1 MFDQLAI
8 KLNIIQAKPR
18 WLLIF
23 LTLALVSV
31 VIEILM
37 HPYSVQSV
45 LHHLPSSATNQDK
58 LAVAQT
64 LDQGLFARAAFLP
77 IRLLFGWATFALMLY
92 YICGFLVPH
101 KIFRFIQIF
110 SLEVGAEAILILAKV
125 AALLHLVINSPNP
138 GSRIFIPLSCADF
151 IPTHDYST
159 FIFLNSLNVFTV
171 GYIAIL
177 TIGIS
182 VVCSI
187 SKFKALFIVSIVWGI
202 SALFNVGI
210 ITVLCDRLHLLV
222 N

>member
-1 MFDQLAI
+1 MFKQLAI

-18 WLLIF
+18 WLLLF
-23 LTLALVSV
+23 LMLALVSV
-31 VIEILM
+31 VVEILM

-58 LAVAQT
+58 LVVTQT

-92 YICGFLVPH
+92 YICGFLIPR

-110 SLEVGAEAILILAKV
+110 SLEVSAEAILILAKA
-125 AALLHLVINSPNP
+125 AALLQLVINSPNP
-138 GSRIFIPLSCADF
+138 GSRIFIPLSCVDF

-159 FIFLNSLNVFTV
+159 FTFLNSLNVFTV

-177 TIGIS
+177 TMGIS
-182 VVCSI
+182 VVCRI
-187 SKFKALFIVSIVWGI
+187 SKIKALFIVGIVWGI
-202 SALFNVGI
+202 SALFNIGI
-210 ITVLCDRLHLLV
+210 ITVLRDRLHLLV